1 MMFKE
6 FGLYPRSSEESLKS
20 FNPDSNTFICVIQ
33 KTHSQQ
39 GTNKKDY
46 CSNPLKKII
55 AGTLKLDDG
64 NRAEKKRKMQGD
76 LNLNQKGLISLGGE
90 RDVKDDAQLLQPN
103 PELVMMPRGG
113 GRERDDLER
122 AVQ

>member
-1 MMFKE
+1 
-6 FGLYPRSSEESLKS
+6 
-20 FNPDSNTFICVIQ
+20 
-33 KTHSQQ
+33 
-39 GTNKKDY
+39 
-46 CSNPLKKII
+46 
-55 AGTLKLDDG
+55 
-64 NRAEKKRKMQGD
+64 MQGD

-122 AVQ
+122 AVQWKCKLTFRHFELQMSAGWSNGDFY

>member
-1 MMFKE
+1 
-6 FGLYPRSSEESLKS
+6 
-20 FNPDSNTFICVIQ
+20 
-33 KTHSQQ
+33 
-39 GTNKKDY
+39 
-46 CSNPLKKII
+46 
-55 AGTLKLDDG
+55 
-64 NRAEKKRKMQGD
+64 MQGD